1 VRRLVAYLWAG
12 PVSLAALPLAAA
24 ALATGGRARIEDG
37 VLEVAGGVLARL
49 LSRAI
54 PSFPIGAIT
63 LGHVVLG
70 TDARQLDAC
79 RAHER
84 VHVRQYERWGS
95 FFPLL
100 YLASSAS
107 ALLTGRRFHADN
119 RFERE
124 ASQADG
130 IRAA

>member
-1 VRRLVAYLWAG
+1 VRRLVVYLWAG

-24 ALATGGRARIEDG
+24 ALATGGRARLENG
-37 VLEVAGGVLARL
+37 VLEVAGGVLALL

-70 TDARQLDAC
+70 TDALQLDAC

-84 VHVRQYERWGS
+84 VHVRQYERWGPL
-95 FFPLL
+95 FPLL
-100 YLASSAS
+100 YVASSAS
-107 ALLTGRRFHADN
+107 AFLTGRRFHADN

-124 ASQADG
+124 ASRADG

>member
-1 VRRLVAYLWAG
+1 MKRPLAYLWAG
-12 PVSLAALPLAAA
+12 PVSLFALPFAAA
-24 ALATGGRARIEDG
+24 ALATGGSARVESG
-37 VLEVAGGVLARL
+37 VLEVGGGVLGTILRH
-49 LSRAI
+49 AI

-70 TDARQLDAC
+70 ADAGELEAT

-84 VHVRQYERWGS
+84 IHVRQYERWGVL
-95 FFPLL
+95 FPAL

-107 ALLTGRRFHADN
+107 ALLTGRRLHADN

-124 ASQADG
+124 ASRADR
-130 IRAA
+130 IRTA